1 MLTLGTALPVGN
13 IVIGESIAVNG
24 ACLTVVRKR
33 AGARRGTIAMEVSA
47 ETLRRTTL
55 GELKTGDRVNLE
67 RCLTLDKLI
76 GGHLV
81 SGHVDGVG
89 RIVSIVP
96 EDESRLYT
104 FEVAPEQARYLVEKG
119 SVAVDGVSLTVFGI
133 RQRRFSVALIPHTL
147 RMTTLG
153 RKGPRNS
160 VNIES
165 DMLVKY
171 VDRMLG
177 GTANGTSGAAAS
189 RKKRG
194 QPSPARE
201 RRLVS

>member
-1 MLTLGTALPVGN
+1 MLTLGTALPVRN

-33 AGARRGTIAMEVSA
+33 AGVRRGTIAMEVSA

-104 FEVAPEQARYLVEKG
+104 FEVAPEQAHYLVEKG

-153 RKGPRNS
+153 RKGPGDS

-177 GTANGTSGAAAS
+177 GTANGTSGAAAA

-194 QPSPARE
+194 QPSPARA
-201 RRLVS
+201 RRLLS

>member
-1 MLTLGTALPVGN
+1 
-13 IVIGESIAVNG
+13 
-24 ACLTVVRKR
+24 
-33 AGARRGTIAMEVSA
+33 
-47 ETLRRTTL
+47 
-55 GELKTGDRVNLE
+55 
-67 RCLTLDKLI
+67 
-76 GGHLV
+76 
-81 SGHVDGVG
+81 VG

-147 RMTTLG
+147 RVTTLG
-153 RKGPRNS
+153 RKGPGDS

-165 DMLVKY
+165 DMLIKY

-177 GTANGTSGAAAS
+177 GTVNGTSGTAAS

-194 QPSPARE
+194 QLSPA